1 MILIYGEKNQNDI
14 ISSKLKNY
22 STIILNLKIK
32 VFRE

>member
-1 MILIYGEKNQNDI
+1 MILIYGDKANDI

-22 STIILNLKIK
+22 TTINLNLKIK